1 MKFLSYRWLGLLR
14 KQNPVIKFFLCLK
27 LLIYYATK
35 CQWPLDNWRRSKESE
50 WKAHILFEIS
60 WVNTSLD
67 IGVGSWTIMTVA
79 AVEYLVRGKCQR
91 KQSSD
96 AKRRKR
102 CQNKRNRLLPSGQTS
117 VWNFRGEFSKK
128 ERLQTLWRIF

>member
-1 MKFLSYRWLGLLR
+1 
-14 KQNPVIKFFLCLK
+14 
-27 LLIYYATK
+27 
-35 CQWPLDNWRRSKESE
+35 
-50 WKAHILFEIS
+50 
-60 WVNTSLD
+60 
-67 IGVGSWTIMTVA
+67 MTVA